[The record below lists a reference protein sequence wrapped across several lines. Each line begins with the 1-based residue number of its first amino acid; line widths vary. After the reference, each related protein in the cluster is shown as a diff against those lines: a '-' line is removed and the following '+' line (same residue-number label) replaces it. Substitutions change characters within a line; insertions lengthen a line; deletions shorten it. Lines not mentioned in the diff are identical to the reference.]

1 MTLLSFLKAYRQ
13 RQALKRVEAM
23 RRPDPDYRDRM
34 LAQFTPE
41 RRARYFDNIR
51 KAGL

>member
-1 MTLLSFLKAYRQ
+1 MTLSSFLKAYRQ

-23 RRPDPDYRDRM
+23 RRPDSDFRERR

>member
-1 MTLLSFLKAYRQ
+1 MTLSSLLKAYRQ
-13 RQALKRVEAM
+13 RHALKRVEAM
-23 RRPDPDYRDRM
+23 RRPDSDFRERR

>member
-1 MTLLSFLKAYRQ
+1 MSLMDFFRRRSDGRCEPVDPVPLNPQPEYRT
-13 RQALKRVEAM
+13 
-23 RRPDPDYRDRM
+23 RR
-34 LAQFTPE
+34 LAQFSEE